1 MAQFDVYENLNP
13 DTCPTV
19 PFLLDV
25 QAEVLESLATRVVV
39 PLIRVSVMGTPA
51 RHLNPEFEIGNVGV
65 VMSTAELAGVSARLL
80 GPKVASLNARRD
92 EIMDALDFLL
102 TGF

>member
-39 PLIRVSVMGTPA
+39 PLIRVSFMGTPA

-65 VMSTAELAGVSARLL
+65 VMSTAELAGVPARLL
-80 GPKVASLNARRD
+80 GPKVDSLNARRD
-92 EIMDALDFLL
+92 EIMAALDFLL

>member
-1 MAQFDVYENLNP
+1 
-13 DTCPTV
+13 
-19 PFLLDV
+19 
-25 QAEVLESLATRVVV
+25 VVV

-65 VMSTAELAGVSARLL
+65 VMSTAELAGVPARLL
-80 GPKVASLNARRD
+80 GPKVDSLNARRD
-92 EIMDALDFLL
+92 EIMAALDFLL